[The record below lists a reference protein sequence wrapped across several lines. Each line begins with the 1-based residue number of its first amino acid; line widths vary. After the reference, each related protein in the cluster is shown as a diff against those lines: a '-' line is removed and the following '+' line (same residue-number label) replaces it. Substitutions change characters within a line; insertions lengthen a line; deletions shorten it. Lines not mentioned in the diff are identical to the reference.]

1 MKLNLKWTFFLTLVV
16 TGLFSHGQAAAQQ
29 SSQQSPPNPTAFIE
43 KVANDT
49 FEQIKLLRKKG
60 EIAPK
65 DLENIIEQYLLPH
78 VDHIY
83 TGLLV
88 LGSSANSSEKSDI
101 QAYLDI
107 FKLYLSSTYA
117 ASLNYY
123 NDQQVLFEP
132 LRDFQNKDKVS
143 INAHVKEKGK
153 PDVQMQFKLRLDK
166 SGQWKAYDLVVE
178 GISLVQSKRSEFA
191 PLLRQK
197 GLPGLTQTLKQKVEG

>member
-1 MKLNLKWTFFLTLVV
+1 MKLKSKWTLLLAIIFSTVLISSKVV
-16 TGLFSHGQAAAQQ
+16 AQQ
-29 SSQQSPPNPTAFIE
+29 EPLNPTVFIE

-49 FEQIKLLRKKG
+49 FQQITQLRKAG
-60 EIAPK
+60 EIEPK
-65 DLENIIEQYLLPH
+65 GLEKIIEGYLLPH
-78 VDHIY
+78 VDHVY

-123 NDQQVLFEP
+123 NEQQVLFEP
-132 LRDFQNKDKVS
+132 IRDYKNKDKVS
-143 INAHVKEKGK
+143 INARVKENGK
-153 PDVQMQFKLRLDK
+153 PDVQMQFKLRLNK
-166 SGQWKAYDLVVE
+166 EGQWKAYDLVVE

-191 PLLRQK
+191 PIIRQK
-197 GLPGLTQTLKQKVEG
+197 GLPGLTQLLKQKVEG